1 MASLQDRL
9 RKQIKERKA
18 KKVKSDLNNEVM
30 KAEKQNK
37 KNAGLR
43 VYGKINKTTE
53 EKLKKQGLS
62 DAEIKKLKKK
72 DVDNK
77 GSFGAKAKNKRTYF
91 RDDKSA
97 ASKSNSK
104 SKSAP
109 RAVDKG
115 GRLSARGSEGYKP
128 TKTNMGPNMAKVNKP
143 DTPRAK
149 KVDLKKRGPSGPIM
163 TSMKAPSTG
172 PKPRNKDPK
181 QDRKKSARNQMK
193 SARASMGFKKGGRI
207 DGCAKRG
214 LTRAKRSR

>member
-9 RKQIKERKA
+9 RQQIKERKA

-53 EKLKKQGLS
+53 KKLKKKGLT
-62 DAEIKKLKKK
+62 DAQIKKLKKQN
-72 DVDNK
+72 VDNK
-77 GSFGAKAKNKRTYF
+77 GSFGANAKKKKTFF
-91 RDDKSA
+91 RDDKPA
-97 ASKSNSK
+97 A

-128 TKTNMGPNMAKVNKP
+128 TDTRRGPDMSTVNRPDPKP
-143 DTPRAK
+143 AAK
-149 KVDLKKRGPSGPIM
+149 KADVKKPARRKGPSGPTM
-163 TSMKAPSTG
+163 TSMSRPRTG

-181 QDRKKSARNQMK
+181 VNLKKRGPSRP
-193 SARASMGFKKGGRI
+193 SMTGFKHGGSI

>member
-9 RKQIKERKA
+9 RQQIKERKA

-53 EKLKKQGLS
+53 
-62 DAEIKKLKKK
+62 KKLKKK
-72 DVDNK
+72 GLTDAEIKRLKKQDIDNK
-77 GSFGAKAKNKRTYF
+77 GRFGATVKNKKTFF
-91 RDDKSA
+91 RNDKPA
-97 ASKSNSK
+97 ASK

-128 TKTNMGPNMAKVNKP
+128 TKTNMGPNMGKVNKP
-143 DTPRAK
+143 AKARAK
-149 KVDLKKRGPSGPIM
+149 KVDLKKRGPSGPTM
-163 TSMKAPSTG
+163 TSMKAQSTG

-181 QDRKKSARNQMK
+181 VDLKKRGPSRPSM
-193 SARASMGFKKGGRI
+193 MGFRKGGSI

-214 LTRAKRSR
+214 LTRAKGSK

>member
-9 RKQIKERKA
+9 RQQIKERKA

-37 KNAGLR
+37 KNAGLK

-53 EKLKKQGLS
+53 KKLKKKGLS

-91 RDDKSA
+91 RDDKSTA
-97 ASKSNSK
+97 SK
-104 SKSAP
+104 SKS
-109 RAVDKG
+109 K
-115 GRLSARGSEGYKP
+115 
-128 TKTNMGPNMAKVNKP
+128 
-143 DTPRAK
+143 
-149 KVDLKKRGPSGPIM
+149 SGPRM

-181 QDRKKSARNQMK
+181 VDLKKRGPSGPTMTSMKAPSTGPKPRNK
-193 SARASMGFKKGGRI
+193 DPKVDLKKRGPSRPSMTGFKKGGRI
-207 DGCAKRG
+207 DGCAIKG
-214 LTRAKRSR
+214 HTKAKRAR

>member
-9 RKQIKERKA
+9 RQQIKERKA

-37 KNAGLR
+37 KNAGLK

-53 EKLKKQGLS
+53 KKLKKKGLS
-62 DAEIKKLKKK
+62 DAEIKKFKKK

-91 RDDKSA
+91 RDDKPTA
-97 ASKSNSK
+97 SK
-104 SKSAP
+104 SKSKLAP
-109 RAVDKG
+109 KAVDKG

-128 TKTNMGPNMAKVNKP
+128 TKTNMGPDMSKVNKP
-143 DTPRAK
+143 AKARAK
-149 KVDLKKRGPSGPIM
+149 KVDLKKRGPSGPTM
-163 TSMKAPSTG
+163 TSMGAPSTG

-181 QDRKKSARNQMK
+181 VDLKKRGPSGP
-193 SARASMGFKKGGRI
+193 SMTGFKHGGKVRGDGVCRKGKTKGRMV
-207 DGCAKRG
+207 
-214 LTRAKRSR
+214 

>member
-9 RKQIKERKA
+9 REQIKERKA

-53 EKLKKQGLS
+53 KKLKKKGLT
-62 DAEIKKLKKK
+62 DAQIKKLKKQN
-72 DVDNK
+72 VDNK
-77 GSFGAKAKNKRTYF
+77 GSFGANAKKKKTFF
-91 RDDKSA
+91 RDDKPA
-97 ASKSNSK
+97 ASKS
-104 SKSAP
+104 AP
-109 RAVDKG
+109 KTR
-115 GRLSARGSEGYKP
+115 ARGSEGFKP
-128 TKTNMGPNMAKVNKP
+128 TDTRRGPDMSTVNKP
-143 DTPRAK
+143 DAKPTLKPTLKPTPKPERRK
-149 KVDLKKRGPSGPIM
+149 GPSGPTM
-163 TSMKAPSTG
+163 TSMGRPSTG

-181 QDRKKSARNQMK
+181 VDLKKRGPSGP
-193 SARASMGFKKGGRI
+193 SMTGFRKGGSI

>member
-9 RKQIKERKA
+9 RQKIKERKA

-37 KNAGLR
+37 KNAGLK

-53 EKLKKQGLS
+53 KKLKKKGLS

-91 RDDKSA
+91 RDDKSTT
-97 ASKSNSK
+97 STKSTT

-115 GRLSARGSEGYKP
+115 GRLSARGSEGFKP
-128 TKTNMGPNMAKVNKP
+128 TDTRRGPSMDKVNKEGVKGGGGA
-143 DTPRAK
+143 DRPRRK
-149 KVDLKKRGPSGPIM
+149 GPSGPTM
-163 TSMKAPSTG
+163 TSMGRPSTG

-181 QDRKKSARNQMK
+181 VNLKKRGPSRP
-193 SARASMGFKKGGRI
+193 SMTGFRKGGSI

>member
-9 RKQIKERKA
+9 RQQIKERKA

-53 EKLKKQGLS
+53 KKLKKKGLT
-62 DAEIKKLKKK
+62 DAQIKKLKKQN
-72 DVDNK
+72 VDNK
-77 GSFGAKAKNKRTYF
+77 GSFGANAKKKKTFF
-91 RDDKSA
+91 RDDKPA
-97 ASKSNSK
+97 A

-128 TKTNMGPNMAKVNKP
+128 TDTRRGPDMSTVNKP
-143 DTPRAK
+143 DAKPTLKPTPKPERRK
-149 KVDLKKRGPSGPIM
+149 GPSGPTM
-163 TSMKAPSTG
+163 TSMGRPSTG

-181 QDRKKSARNQMK
+181 VNLKKRGPSRP
-193 SARASMGFKKGGRI
+193 SMTGFKKGGSI
-207 DGCAKRG
+207 DGCVKRG
-214 LTRAKRSR
+214 FTRAKRSR

>member
-9 RKQIKERKA
+9 RQQIKERKA

-43 VYGKINKTTE
+43 VYGKINKTLE
-53 EKLKKQGLS
+53 KKLKKRGLT
-62 DAEIKKLKKK
+62 DAEIKRLKKQ
-72 DVDNK
+72 DVDGK
-77 GSFGAKAKNKRTYF
+77 GRFGANVKKKRTFF
-91 RDDKSA
+91 RDDKPTTFK
-97 ASKSNSK
+97 SKSK

-115 GRLSARGSEGYKP
+115 GRLSARGSEGFKP
-128 TKTNMGPNMAKVNKP
+128 TKTNMGPNMGKVNKP
-143 DTPRAK
+143 AKPRAK
-149 KVDLKKRGPSGPIM
+149 KVDLKKRGPSGPTM

-181 QDRKKSARNQMK
+181 VNLKKRGPSRPSM
-193 SARASMGFKKGGRI
+193 MGFRKGGSI